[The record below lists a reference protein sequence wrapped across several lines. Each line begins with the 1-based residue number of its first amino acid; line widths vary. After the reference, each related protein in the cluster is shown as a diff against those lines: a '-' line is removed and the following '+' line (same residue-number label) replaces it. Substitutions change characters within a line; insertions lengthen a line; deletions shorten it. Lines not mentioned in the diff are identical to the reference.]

1 VSSPAPRV
9 VSVTPLIDCVK
20 AYLPSEDIERLKAA
34 YRFSDEAHLG
44 QFRASGEPY
53 VSHPLAVAELCTT
66 WRLDSQAL
74 MAALLHD
81 TVEDTKATQQEISE
95 RFGPEVATLV
105 DGLSKLDAIEFR
117 NREEAQAE
125 NFRKMLLAMARDVR
139 VILIKI
145 ADRLHNMRTL
155 DVVAPEKRLRVAKE
169 TLDIYAPIAHRLGLN
184 AVFRELEDL
193 SFAGLYPRRYAVLS
207 KALLAARGNR
217 REIVSKLTQAV
228 ESQLPKFGIAAA
240 IEGREKSLYS
250 IYKKML
256 EKNLSF
262 AEVLDVYGFRVL
274 VRDIGQCYLALGALH
289 ALYKPLPG
297 RFKDYIA
304 LPKSNGYQ
312 SLHTTV
318 LGPYGTPVE
327 FQIRTEEMNHVSEAG
342 VAAHWLYKED
352 ALAQASP
359 LQAKAH
365 EWMQSLVQVQS
376 ETRDPSEFLDSVKI
390 DLFPDVVYVFT
401 PKGAIKELPRGAT
414 PIDFAYLVH
423 TDVGN
428 HCVEAEINQEV
439 VGLDTPLRNGD
450 VVEVKTSATASPH
463 PSWLGFVRTAKAR
476 AEIRHR
482 LKTTTRYEAI
492 EFGQR
497 LLDQA
502 LKSIGAQGI
511 QDPNLEWHQFL
522 AENTAQDKSGLLEDI
537 GLGLTLANVAAR
549 RLYPNSGGAALA
561 ALPTHARDALA
572 ISQSHF
578 AATSE
583 AITID
588 GSEGS
593 AVQFAACC
601 NPIGGDVAIGLMR
614 GGAGLV
620 VHRAVCSLGRRQRA
634 KDPTRWADIL
644 WAEDLKRPFQTQL
657 DVETK
662 DSRGILARVASAI
675 SAADANIVGANTAP
689 KDQHLAIMHLTLE
702 VRERQHLA
710 NVLRRIR
717 RIPGVVKATRVA
729 PARLEKTPEI

>member
-1 VSSPAPRV
+1 MSSPAPRV

-155 DVVAPEKRLRVAKE
+155 DVVAPEKRRRVAKE

-327 FQIRTEEMNHVSEAG
+327 FQIRDR
-342 VAAHWLYKED
+342 K
-352 ALAQASP
+352 
-359 LQAKAH
+359 
-365 EWMQSLVQVQS
+365 
-376 ETRDPSEFLDSVKI
+376 SV
-390 DLFPDVVYVFT
+390 V
-401 PKGAIKELPRGAT
+401 
-414 PIDFAYLVH
+414 
-423 TDVGN
+423 
-428 HCVEAEINQEV
+428 
-439 VGLDTPLRNGD
+439 
-450 VVEVKTSATASPH
+450 
-463 PSWLGFVRTAKAR
+463 
-476 AEIRHR
+476 
-482 LKTTTRYEAI
+482 
-492 EFGQR
+492 
-497 LLDQA
+497 
-502 LKSIGAQGI
+502 
-511 QDPNLEWHQFL
+511 
-522 AENTAQDKSGLLEDI
+522 
-537 GLGLTLANVAAR
+537 
-549 RLYPNSGGAALA
+549 
-561 ALPTHARDALA
+561 
-572 ISQSHF
+572 
-578 AATSE
+578 
-583 AITID
+583 
-588 GSEGS
+588 
-593 AVQFAACC
+593 
-601 NPIGGDVAIGLMR
+601 
-614 GGAGLV
+614 
-620 VHRAVCSLGRRQRA
+620 
-634 KDPTRWADIL
+634 
-644 WAEDLKRPFQTQL
+644 
-657 DVETK
+657 
-662 DSRGILARVASAI
+662 
-675 SAADANIVGANTAP
+675 
-689 KDQHLAIMHLTLE
+689 
-702 VRERQHLA
+702 
-710 NVLRRIR
+710 
-717 RIPGVVKATRVA
+717 
-729 PARLEKTPEI
+729 